1 MVSGTGTICANE
13 YLHLTSNLKNIFIK
27 NLDFCKNALVGA
39 QFGLLWV
46 TSQDVPTFLPTNI
59 RV

>member
-13 YLHLTSNLKNIFIK
+13 YLHLTSNLQNIFIK

-39 QFGLLWV
+39 QFGLL
-46 TSQDVPTFLPTNI
+46 
-59 RV
+59 